1 MRKTAVALVTLVAT
15 SGCGGEAE
23 QPPIETQ
30 PEIGAPAAAAE
41 LPERIVAERGGFIP
55 EGIEYDATTG
65 RILTGSLTE
74 GTIFQIHPD
83 GRVTPA
89 ITDPE
94 LVSSVGIEVDPVQNR
109 LLVANSDRGAFDGSS
124 QGQAKL
130 GVYNLATGERLA
142 MVDLGASI
150 PNRPADATHF
160 ANDVTVA
167 EDGTAYVTDTMQN
180 VIYEVTPD
188 YQASVLHRFPPTE
201 GLGLNGIVYHPSGYL
216 IVAGGSTLYKVP
228 VDNPAATTAVSM
240 PESVEGQDGLVWLPD
255 GRLVITSN
263 SENRV
268 VALRSNDDWAS
279 AEIAGVAPFEG
290 QGTTAA
296 VADGDVYVV
305 QPHFADQDPP
315 VVLRVTFQ

>member
-1 MRKTAVALVTLVAT
+1 MFRVAVVLAVVAVS

-23 QPPIETQ
+23 EPVVESQNESVA
-30 PEIGAPAAAAE
+30 APAAE

-55 EGIEYDATTG
+55 EGIEYDASSG
-65 RILTGSLTE
+65 RFLTGSLSE

-83 GRVTPA
+83 GRITPA
-89 ITDPE
+89 VTDPE
-94 LVSSVGIEVDPVQNR
+94 LVSSVGIEVDSTRSR

-124 QGQAKL
+124 RGQAKL

-142 MVDLGASI
+142 MVDLGATI

-160 ANDVTVA
+160 ANDVAVA

-180 VIYEVTPD
+180 VIYRVGPD
-188 YQASVLHRFPPTE
+188 YQASVLHRFDSAE
-201 GLGLNGIVYHPSGYL
+201 SLGLNGLVYHPSGYL

-228 VDNPAATTAVSM
+228 VSNPEATSQVTMADAVA
-240 PESVEGQDGLVWLPD
+240 GQDGLVWMAD
-255 GRLVITSN
+255 GRLAVTSN
-263 SENRV
+263 SESRV
-268 VALRSNDDWAS
+268 VAVTSNDEWAT
-279 AEIAGVAPFEG
+279 AQVAGVAPFEG

-296 VADGDVYVV
+296 VAGNDVYVV

-315 VVLRVTFQ
+315 VVERVVFQ